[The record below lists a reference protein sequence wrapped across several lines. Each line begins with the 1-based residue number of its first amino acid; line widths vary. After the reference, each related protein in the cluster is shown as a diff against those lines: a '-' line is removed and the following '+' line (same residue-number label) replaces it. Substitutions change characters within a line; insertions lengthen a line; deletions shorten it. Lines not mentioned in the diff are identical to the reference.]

1 MWVYWCAHA
10 QLERHWKADAGQS
23 RNSSIQKTVFSCQTE
38 KRGRGSFGTWTG
50 LLTSRAPLAVR
61 SQPRP
66 RQTRLLLPLH
76 CIQVASELNQHIQ
89 DTNTDD
95 EDGHGESCFEDETSE
110 QWVERG
116 HPSLQHYRI
125 QKTQAFHLFNQRRRA
140 HSLINQMDDSFMPA
154 AADKEVTFA
163 LSDISKRENA
173 ETNS

>member
-1 MWVYWCAHA
+1 MWVYWRAHV

-23 RNSSIQKTVFSCQTE
+23 RNSSIQKNVLSCQTE

-50 LLTSRAPLAVR
+50 LLTSRAPLALR

-66 RQTRLLLPLH
+66 RQTRLRLPLH

-110 QWVERG
+110 QWAERD

-125 QKTQAFHLFNQRRRA
+125 QKTQASHLFNQRRRA
-140 HSLINQMDDSFMPA
+140 HSLINQMDDSFIPA
-154 AADKEVTFA
+154 AADKEQYLLRLVV
-163 LSDISKRENA
+163 SCQW
-173 ETNS
+173 